1 VADVTSE
8 PRSVEPAKPVF
19 NPFEPGFTDDP
30 YPQYAALVADNPV
43 HQLVFGPWAVFRH
56 DDAVRL
62 LRDPRL
68 SVADDAIEGAN
79 VRAEARLQILGE
91 ERAARGTRQMLNLD
105 PPDHTRLRGLVQK
118 VFTPRRID
126 DLAARV
132 QELVDELLTAAEARA
147 AGEGSVDLIEAFA
160 FPLPFQVIS
169 EMLGMPDT
177 DRDDLRALAHT
188 LTLALEPVL
197 AFQHADEIV
206 AASDEMIRHVRDVI
220 AWKRTHPA
228 DDLLSALIAAED
240 DGDVLSELEL
250 LDQVVLLYVAGHET
264 TVNLIGNGTL
274 ALLRRRSQFE
284 RWAAD
289 PAIAGN
295 AVEELLRYDA
305 PVQFSRRV
313 TTSPI
318 ELGGHQLDAGQFVLT
333 CLASANRDPAKWGPS
348 AAELDLGREGAATH
362 LAFGAGVHHCL
373 GAALARLEGR
383 LALGTLVRRF
393 PQADLATD
401 APAWSGRLVLRGL
414 DALPVTLA

>member
-1 VADVTSE
+1 VGGAGDDEAESTG
-8 PRSVEPAKPVF
+8 KPVF

-30 YPQYAALVADNPV
+30 YPQYAALVAEHPV
-43 HQLVFGPWAVFRH
+43 QELVFGPWAVFRH

-79 VRAEARLQILGE
+79 LRAETRLQILGE

-126 DLAARV
+126 DLATRV
-132 QELVDELLTAAEARA
+132 QDLVDEMLAAAVARA
-147 AGEGSVDLIEAFA
+147 EEEGSVDLIESFA

-169 EMLGMPDT
+169 EMLGMPES
-177 DRDDLRALAHT
+177 DRDELRALAHT

-206 AASDEMIRHVRDVI
+206 AASDEMTRHVLDVI
-220 AWKRTHPA
+220 EWKRAHPA

-240 DGDVLSELEL
+240 DGDMLSPLEL

-274 ALLRRRSQFE
+274 ALLRHRDQWE

-289 PAIAGN
+289 PSLGGN
-295 AVEELLRYDA
+295 AVEELLRYDS

-313 TTSPI
+313 TTSSI
-318 ELGGHQLDAGQFVLT
+318 ELSGRPIDQGQFVLT

-348 AAELDLGREGAATH
+348 ADALDLGREGAAAH
-362 LAFGAGVHHCL
+362 LAFGSGIHHCL
-373 GAALARLEGR
+373 GASLARLEGR
-383 LALGTLVRRF
+383 LAIGTLVHRF
-393 PQADLATD
+393 PRAELATD
-401 APAWSGRLVLRGL
+401 APTWSGRIVLRGL
-414 DALPVTLA
+414 ESLPVTLA